1 MDRLRP
7 GDIGA
12 LDVMQLSSTLRHDK
26 RTESLAR
33 AGSSAFA
40 DSIDEPRR
48 ENGRPPVL
56 VFDALAKSYGK
67 TVVVDHLSLTL
78 KRSEVFGFLG
88 PNGAG
93 KTSTIRMIC
102 GLARPTGGS
111 GTLLGF
117 DIWRDRAEIRS
128 HLGYVPQQFRLY
140 PDLTVLENLCFFASA
155 YGVQRRAA
163 NCRIQTLISQ
173 LGLFSFGHIR
183 AGDLSDGLK
192 QLAAIVC
199 AILHKPAL
207 LVLDE
212 PTSSLDPC
220 HRQTVWN
227 LLYQLSREGTTI
239 FVTTHYMEEADR
251 CTKVGLLYGGK
262 LLAFGSPS
270 QLKERLADHILDFD
284 VDPIIPAHAAI
295 QELPG
300 VFGTRVRSGKIR
312 LFARDPGRLATS
324 LREHWPFPGLTWRG
338 YEFGNPDMDDV
349 FEALISTEGATGVQ
363 AADVRMERSGAPGV
377 NIYIDPAL

>member
-12 LDVMQLSSTLRHDK
+12 LDVMQLSSPLRHDK

-140 PDLTVLENLCFFASA
+140 PDLTVLENLWFFASA

-173 LGLFSFGHIR
+173 LGLFFFGLIR
-183 AGDLSDGLK
+183 AGVLSDGSKL
-192 QLAAIVC
+192 LAAIVC

-227 LLYQLSREGTTI
+227 LLYQLSREGTALLRSAAQWCGG
-239 FVTTHYMEEADR
+239 FLGLRFAPSAHRRPVVPSHLR
-251 CTKVGLLYGGK
+251 CL
-262 LLAFGSPS
+262 
-270 QLKERLADHILDFD
+270 
-284 VDPIIPAHAAI
+284 
-295 QELPG
+295 
-300 VFGTRVRSGKIR
+300 
-312 LFARDPGRLATS
+312 
-324 LREHWPFPGLTWRG
+324 
-338 YEFGNPDMDDV
+338 
-349 FEALISTEGATGVQ
+349 
-363 AADVRMERSGAPGV
+363 
-377 NIYIDPAL
+377 